1 MSLSSLSRLAPAL
14 LAGAA
19 VASQAQPPAAAE
31 AAASAASAPAALRV
45 ARLRA
50 QSLRPGGTAYPVALA
65 EQGVQ
70 GTAEVLVRIAPDG
83 TPADVSLHA
92 TSRSAALDEQAL
104 AYVRGLRFGARAGA
118 SSGALP
124 DVILPVEFLRDT
136 VEALPAKTC
145 AEFNIDKAYFTATF
159 PETDP
164 SRMPV
169 VRMTTGMLLLA
180 GMPRQSGE
188 ALVAQ
193 ARQLNAAAAGIAAAC
208 EAAPEA
214 LYAQVFVELVKKAR

>member
-1 MSLSSLSRLAPAL
+1 MSSPTAVCALAL
-14 LAGAA
+14 LAL
-19 VASQAQPPAAAE
+19 VSSSLQAQPEPAASE
-31 AAASAASAPAALRV
+31 PAASAPPATRV
-45 ARLRA
+45 VRLKA
-50 QSLRPGGTAYPVALA
+50 QSLRPGGTAYPAALA

-104 AYVRGLRFGARAGA
+104 AYVRGLRFGARSGAG
-118 SSGALP
+118 SGALP

-136 VEALPAKTC
+136 VEGLLAKTC
-145 AEFNIDKAYFTATF
+145 AEFNIDKAYFKAAF
-159 PETDP
+159 PETEP
-164 SRMPV
+164 SHMPV

-193 ARQLNAAAAGIAAAC
+193 ARQLNAAAAGIESAC
-208 EAAPEA
+208 EAEPEA
-214 LYAQVFVELVKKAR
+214 NYLKRFVELVKKAG

>member
-1 MSLSSLSRLAPAL
+1 MPSTLTVRALLLLALASSSL
-14 LAGAA
+14 
-19 VASQAQPPAAAE
+19 QAQPGAAAPE
-31 AAASAASAPAALRV
+31 PAASAPSATRV
-45 ARLRA
+45 VRLKA
-50 QSLRPGGTAYPVALA
+50 QSLRPGDTAYPAALA

-118 SSGALP
+118 GSGALP
-124 DVILPVEFLRDT
+124 DVIVPVEFLRDT
-136 VEALPAKTC
+136 IEALQAKTC
-145 AEFNIDKAYFTATF
+145 AEFNIDKAYFKAAF
-159 PETDP
+159 PEIEA

-180 GMPRQSGE
+180 GLPRQGGD

-193 ARQLNAAAAGIAAAC
+193 ARQLNAAAAGIASAC
-208 EAAPEA
+208 EADPQANY
-214 LYAQVFVELVKKAR
+214 LKRFVELVKQAG